1 MTLFLG
7 WEIGRGEWREEYPQK
22 TKKTKKPLHGNICTP
37 ASPRARFLC
46 AGLSRMLWTYH
57 LALELPNGI
66 FFLKA
71 VLIIQF
77 HSGFASSF
85 CTGIHIKIHILLSPT
100 MESPTEKN
108 NLQCHGIS
116 FLK

>member
-1 MTLFLG
+1 MPLFLG
-7 WEIGRGEWREEYPQK
+7 WEIGRGRGGIPPKK

-66 FFLKA
+66 FPK
-71 VLIIQF
+71 
-77 HSGFASSF
+77 G
-85 CTGIHIKIHILLSPT
+85 CTYHP
-100 MESPTEKN
+100 
-108 NLQCHGIS
+108 IS
-116 FLK
+116 FRFCFIFLHRDTH